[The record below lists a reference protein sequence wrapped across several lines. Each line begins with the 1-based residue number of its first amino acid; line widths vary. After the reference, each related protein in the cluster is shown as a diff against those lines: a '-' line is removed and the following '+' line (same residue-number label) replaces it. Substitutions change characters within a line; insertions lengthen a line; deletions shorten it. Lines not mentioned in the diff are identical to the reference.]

1 MSDLASAT
9 LRRWVQRRLILLS
22 SAVCA
27 AALLVA
33 CGADG
38 SSSGISRSSFVASAN
53 QICSRYYNKA
63 YALPPP
69 IGLTQLLELA
79 GKQQALREQELS
91 GLQKLTA
98 PATERNAYGSYIS
111 NLVAA
116 DEDRAPSDGLA
127 HAEVAYMRPRQPTPS
142 LATLHAQLKPN
153 GSERSIEAIKARERA
168 DVIHEA
174 RALRN
179 ATRPLSVSPRV
190 RHSLS
195 ILVER
200 AGRLEQEAAN
210 HAQQLG
216 LTECA
221 KDPYVA
227 EHAVYERTFYEDT
240 GENRGTQR
248 GR

>member
-9 LRRWVQRRLILLS
+9 LGGWVRRRLILLS
-22 SAVCA
+22 AALLCA

-33 CGADG
+33 CGAG
-38 SSSGISRSSFVASAN
+38 RSASGTGPSSFMASAN
-53 QICSRYYNKA
+53 HICSRYYDKA

-69 IGLTQLLELA
+69 IGVTQLLELA
-79 GKQQALREQELS
+79 GKQRALREQELS
-91 GLQKLTA
+91 ELKRLAVPTA
-98 PATERNAYGSYIS
+98 ERNGFGSYLS
-111 NLVAA
+111 NLASA
-116 DEDRAPSDGLA
+116 NKDRAPSDGLA

-179 ATRPLSVSPRV
+179 APRPLSVSPRV

-200 AGRLEQEAAN
+200 AGRLE
-210 HAQQLG
+210 
-216 LTECA
+216 
-221 KDPYVA
+221 
-227 EHAVYERTFYEDT
+227 
-240 GENRGTQR
+240 
-248 GR
+248 